1 MNQILFVDSDPTAL
15 AALKEAL
22 EGQETGWNATF
33 VTSAQAA
40 LNLLS
45 NRWFD
50 VIFTE
55 LRLPGMDGAQLLE
68 HVKLHHPSIIRVL
81 LAEPLEDA
89 HLDRAISV
97 AQRFVAKPWDMQTLV
112 ANLES
117 VLGAWPRTDNPLVR
131 TIVGRLTA
139 LPSSSTTYP
148 RLVNVMAQSNATI
161 DQISTVIASD
171 PALSAKLLQVVNS
184 AFFGLPFKVA
194 SVPQAVS
201 YLGMTSLRA
210 LVLMSTVFAAADSC
224 PTVDGFSPSRLQ
236 RHSLLCARLARTLVA
251 DKSSRD
257 DAFTGGL
264 LHDIGMLA
272 LAVGMNKRYALA
284 LRHAE
289 RSGRPLAEVETS
301 FLGTSHVAVGAY
313 LAHVWGLPEVVISAI
328 ELHHDEHEP
337 SDLTPEGGLAPAQRE
352 GAQRQGGMDEP
363 GPRHEGVITAVRLA
377 QAAAECLEKGD
388 HQFTDAGL
396 TPEQMELIAEEF
408 ALTSIMPSRE
418 PLLAI

>member
-1 MNQILFVDSDPTAL
+1 MNQILFVDSDANAL
-15 AALKEAL
+15 HALKTAL
-22 EGQETGWNATF
+22 EGQQTGWNATF

-50 VIFTE
+50 VVFTE
-55 LRLPGMDGAQLLE
+55 LRLPGMDGAELLE

-81 LAEPLEDA
+81 LAEPLESDQ
-89 HLDRAISV
+89 LDRAIAV
-97 AQRFVAKPWDMQTLV
+97 AQRFIAKPWEMQTLV

-131 TIVGRLTA
+131 TIVGRLA
-139 LPSSSTTYP
+139 SLPSSSTTYP
-148 RLVNVMAQSNATI
+148 KLVNVMAQSSASI
-161 DQISTVIASD
+161 EQISAVIVTD

-201 YLGMTSLRA
+201 YLGLTSLRA
-210 LVLMSTVFAAADSC
+210 LVLLSTVFAAADRC
-224 PTVDGFSPSRLQ
+224 PTVAGFSPSRLQ
-236 RHSLLCARLARTLVA
+236 RHSLLCARLARALVA
-251 DKSSRD
+251 DQHSRD

-313 LAHVWGLPEVVISAI
+313 LADVWGLPEVVIDAI
-328 ELHHDEHEP
+328 ELHHDTEP
-337 SDLTPEGGLAPAQRE
+337 RARRMPAW
-352 GAQRQGGMDEP
+352 
-363 GPRHEGVITAVRLA
+363 
-377 QAAAECLEKGD
+377 
-388 HQFTDAGL
+388 
-396 TPEQMELIAEEF
+396 
-408 ALTSIMPSRE
+408 
-418 PLLAI
+418 

>member
-55 LRLPGMDGAQLLE
+55 LRLPGMDWAQLLE
-68 HVKLHHPSIIRVL
+68 HVKLHHTSIIRVL

-284 LRHAE
+284 LRH
-289 RSGRPLAEVETS
+289 GR
-301 FLGTSHVAVGAY
+301 
-313 LAHVWGLPEVVISAI
+313 
-328 ELHHDEHEP
+328 
-337 SDLTPEGGLAPAQRE
+337 
-352 GAQRQGGMDEP
+352 MDEP

-377 QAAAECLEKGD
+377 QAAAECLENGD

-408 ALTSIMPSRE
+408 AITSIMPSRE

>member
-1 MNQILFVDSDPTAL
+1 MNQILFVDSDANAL
-15 AALKEAL
+15 QALKTAL
-22 EGQETGWNATF
+22 EGQQTGWKASF

-50 VIFTE
+50 VVFTE
-55 LRLPGMDGAQLLE
+55 LRLPGMDGAELLE

-81 LAEPLEDA
+81 LAEPLESEQ
-89 HLDRAISV
+89 LDRAIAV
-97 AQRFVAKPWDMQTLV
+97 AQRFIAKPWEMQTLV

-131 TIVGRLTA
+131 TIVGRLA
-139 LPSSSTTYP
+139 SLPSSSATYP
-148 RLVNVMAQSNATI
+148 KLVNVMAQSSATI
-161 DQISTVIASD
+161 DQISAVIATD

-201 YLGMTSLRA
+201 YLGLTSLRA
-210 LVLMSTVFAAADSC
+210 LVLLSTVFAAADSC
-224 PTVDGFSPSRLQ
+224 PTVEGFSPSRLQ
-236 RHSLLCARLARTLVA
+236 RHSLLCARLARALIE
-251 DKSSRD
+251 DQRSRD

-313 LAHVWGLPEVVISAI
+313 LADVWGLPSVVVDAI
-328 ELHHDEHEP
+328 ELHHEA
-337 SDLTPEGGLAPAQRE
+337 TPACEAHADVVR
-352 GAQRQGGMDEP
+352 
-363 GPRHEGVITAVRLA
+363 AVRLA
-377 QAAAECLEKGD
+377 QAAAECLERGD
-388 HQFTDAGL
+388 HEFKGAGL
-396 TPEQMELIAEEF
+396 TPEQVELIGEEF
-408 ALTSIMPSRE
+408 ALTEIMPKNRE

>member
-1 MNQILFVDSDPTAL
+1 MNQILFVDSDPIALNALKTAL
-15 AALKEAL
+15 ES
-22 EGQETGWNATF
+22 QETGWKATF

-50 VIFTE
+50 VVFTE
-55 LRLPGMDGAQLLE
+55 LRLPGMDGAELLE

-89 HLDRAISV
+89 QLDRAVAV

-131 TIVGRLTA
+131 TIVGRLAT
-139 LPSSSTTYP
+139 LPSSSKTYP
-148 RLVNVMAQSNATI
+148 KLIDVMAQSDSSI
-161 DQISTVIASD
+161 DQISAVIATD

-201 YLGMTSLRA
+201 YLGLTSLRA
-210 LVLMSTVFAAADSC
+210 LVLLSTVFAAADSC

-236 RHSLLCARLARTLVA
+236 RHSLLCARLARALVENQR
-251 DKSSRD
+251 SRD

-272 LAVGMNKRYALA
+272 LAVGMNKRYSLA

-313 LAHVWGLPEVVISAI
+313 LADVWGLPAVVVESI
-328 ELHHDEHEP
+328 ELHHDATPP
-337 SDLTPEGGLAPAQRE
+337 SDAHA
-352 GAQRQGGMDEP
+352 
-363 GPRHEGVITAVRLA
+363 GVVKAVRLA
-377 QAAAECLEKGD
+377 QAAAECIERGD
-388 HQFTDAGL
+388 SRFQGVGL
-396 TPEQMELIAEEF
+396 TPEQIELIDEEF
-408 ALTSIMPSRE
+408 ALTEIMPQSRE

>member
-1 MNQILFVDSDPTAL
+1 MNQILFVESDPNNL
-15 AALKEAL
+15 AELKAAVES
-22 EGQETGWNATF
+22 QQTGWSATF
-33 VTSAQAA
+33 VTSAHAA

-50 VIFTE
+50 VMFTALE
-55 LRLPGMDGAQLLE
+55 LPGIDGIDLLE
-68 HVKLHHPSIIRVL
+68 QVRIHHPSIIRVL
-81 LAEPLEDA
+81 LAEPIDDA
-89 HLDRAISV
+89 RLDRALSI
-97 AQRFVAKPWDMQTLV
+97 AQRFVAKPWDMPTLV

-139 LPSSSTTYP
+139 LPAASSTYP
-148 RLVNVMAQSNATI
+148 KLVNVMAQPDSSLE
-161 DQISTVIASD
+161 QIAAVIVTD
-171 PALSAKLLQVVNS
+171 PGLSAKLLQVVNS

-201 YLGMTSLRA
+201 YLGLTSLRA
-210 LVLMSTVFAAADSC
+210 LVLLTSVFAAAEGC
-224 PTVDGFSPSRLQ
+224 PLVDGFSAPRLQ
-236 RHSLLCARLARTLVA
+236 RHSLLCARLARSLVTQRA
-251 DKSSRD
+251 NRD

-313 LAHVWGLPEVVISAI
+313 LASVWGLPGVVVDSI
-328 ELHHDEHEP
+328 ELHHDADATDVEHA
-337 SDLTPEGGLAPAQRE
+337 D
-352 GAQRQGGMDEP
+352 
-363 GPRHEGVITAVRLA
+363 VVNAVRLA
-377 QAAAECLEKGD
+377 QRAAECIETGD
-388 HQFTDAGL
+388 HRFEEAGL
-396 TPEQMELIAEEF
+396 SEAQIDLIDAEF
-408 ALTSIMPSRE
+408 ALTEIMPKHRE

>member
-1 MNQILFVDSDPTAL
+1 VNQILFVDNDPIAL
-15 AALKEAL
+15 SVLKTAL
-22 EGQETGWNATF
+22 EGQQTGWSATF

-50 VIFTE
+50 VVFTE
-55 LRLPGMDGAQLLE
+55 LRLPGMDGAALLE
-68 HVKLHHPSIIRVL
+68 HVRLHHPSIIRVL
-81 LAEPLEDA
+81 LAEPLENE
-89 HLDRAISV
+89 HLDRAIAV

-131 TIVGRLTA
+131 TIVGRLAA
-139 LPSSSTTYP
+139 LPSSSASYP
-148 RLVNVMAQSNATI
+148 RLVNVMAQGNATI
-161 DQISTVIASD
+161 DQIAAVIATD

-201 YLGMTSLRA
+201 YLGLTSLRA
-210 LVLMSTVFAAADSC
+210 LVLLSTVFAAADSC
-224 PTVDGFSPSRLQ
+224 PTVDGFSSARMQ
-236 RHSLLCARLARTLVA
+236 RHSLLCARLARTLVE
-251 DKSSRD
+251 DPRSRD

-284 LRHAE
+284 LRHAQ

-313 LAHVWGLPEVVISAI
+313 LADVWGLPTVVVDAI
-328 ELHHDEHEP
+328 ELHHD
-337 SDLTPEGGLAPAQRE
+337 TTAPRE
-352 GAQRQGGMDEP
+352 AHADVVR
-363 GPRHEGVITAVRLA
+363 AVRLA
-377 QAAAECLEKGD
+377 QAAAECLERGD
-388 HQFTDAGL
+388 HRFQETVL
-396 TPEQMELIAEEF
+396 TPAQIELIDEEF
-408 ALTSIMPSRE
+408 ALTEIMPKGRE

>member
-1 MNQILFVDSDPTAL
+1 VNQILFVDSDP
-15 AALKEAL
+15 AALEAL
-22 EGQETGWNATF
+22 KAAVEGQQTGWHATY

-50 VIFTE
+50 VVFTE
-55 LRLPGMDGAQLLE
+55 LRLPGMDGADLLE
-68 HVKLHHPSIIRVL
+68 QIRLHHPSIIRVL
-81 LAEPLEDA
+81 LAEPLEDDQ
-89 HLDRAISV
+89 LDRAVAV

-112 ANLES
+112 ASLQS

-131 TIVGRLTA
+131 TIVGRLA
-139 LPSSSTTYP
+139 SLPSSSSTYP
-148 RLVNVMAQSNATI
+148 RLVNVMAQSDATI
-161 DQISTVIASD
+161 DQISAVIATD

-201 YLGMTSLRA
+201 YLGLTSLRA
-210 LVLMSTVFAAADSC
+210 LVLLSTVFAAADSC
-224 PTVDGFSPSRLQ
+224 PTVDGFSSTRLQ
-236 RHSLLCARLARTLVA
+236 RHSLLCARLARTLVE
-251 DKSSRD
+251 DQRSRD
-257 DAFTGGL
+257 DAFTAGL

-289 RSGRPLAEVETS
+289 RSKRPLAEVETS

-313 LAHVWGLPEVVISAI
+313 LADVWGLPDVVVEAI
-328 ELHHDEHEP
+328 ELHHDEV
-337 SDLTPEGGLAPAQRE
+337 APTETHA
-352 GAQRQGGMDEP
+352 
-363 GPRHEGVITAVRLA
+363 GVVRAVRLA
-377 QAAAECLEKGD
+377 QAAAECLERGD
-388 HQFTDAGL
+388 HRFLEIGL
-396 TPEQMELIAEEF
+396 TAEQVEQIDDEF
-408 ALTSIMPSRE
+408 SLADVMPRTTE

>member
-1 MNQILFVDSDPTAL
+1 MNQILFVDSDQLALNAMKTAL
-15 AALKEAL
+15 ESHDI
-22 EGQETGWNATF
+22 GWKATF

-40 LNLLS
+40 LNLLA

-50 VIFTE
+50 VVFTE
-55 LRLPGMDGAQLLE
+55 LRLPGMDGAELLE

-89 HLDRAISV
+89 QLDRAIAV
-97 AQRFVAKPWDMQTLV
+97 AQRFVAKPWDMQSLV

-131 TIVGRLTA
+131 TIVGRLSM
-139 LPSSSTTYP
+139 LPSSAMTYP
-148 RLVNVMAQSNATI
+148 KLIQVMAKSNASI
-161 DQISTVIASD
+161 DEIAVVVSGD

-184 AFFGLPFKVA
+184 AFFGLPIKVA

-210 LVLMSTVFAAADSC
+210 LVLLSTVFAAADSC

-236 RHSLLCARLARTLVA
+236 RHSLLCARLARTLVE
-251 DKSSRD
+251 DRSSRD
-257 DAFTGGL
+257 DAFTSGL

-284 LRHAE
+284 LRHAT

-313 LAHVWGLPEVVISAI
+313 LADVWGLPAVVVEAI
-328 ELHHDEHEP
+328 ELHHDTGEP
-337 SDLTPEGGLAPAQRE
+337 S
-352 GAQRQGGMDEP
+352 GANA
-363 GPRHEGVITAVRLA
+363 GVVRAVRLA
-377 QAAAECLEKGD
+377 QAAAESIEHGD
-388 HQFTDAGL
+388 PSFTDVGL
-396 TPEQMELIAEEF
+396 TPEQIDLIDEEF
-408 ALTSIMPSRE
+408 SLADLTAETRE

>member
-1 MNQILFVDSDPTAL
+1 MNQILFVDSDPIAL
-15 AALKEAL
+15 NALKTAL

-50 VIFTE
+50 VVFTE
-55 LRLPGMDGAQLLE
+55 LRLPGMDGAELLE

-89 HLDRAISV
+89 QLDRAIAV
-97 AQRFVAKPWDMQTLV
+97 AQRFVAKPWDMQTLI

-131 TIVGRLTA
+131 TIVGRLAT

-148 RLVNVMAQSNATI
+148 KLVNVMAQSSASI
-161 DQISTVIASD
+161 DQISAVIATD

-201 YLGMTSLRA
+201 YLGLTSLRA
-210 LVLMSTVFAAADSC
+210 LVLLSTVFAAADSC

-236 RHSLLCARLARTLVA
+236 RHSLLCARLSRALVQEQY
-251 DKSSRD
+251 SRD

-284 LRHAE
+284 LRHAQ

-313 LAHVWGLPEVVISAI
+313 LADVWGLPGVVVEAI
-328 ELHHDEHEP
+328 ELHHD
-337 SDLTPEGGLAPAQRE
+337 TAPASD
-352 GAQRQGGMDEP
+352 A
-363 GPRHEGVITAVRLA
+363 HAGVVRAVRLA
-377 QAAAECLEKGD
+377 QAAAECIERGD
-388 HQFTDAGL
+388 SRFQGVGL
-396 TPEQMELIAEEF
+396 TQEQLDLIDEEF
-408 ALTSIMPSRE
+408 ALTEIMPKSRE

>member
-1 MNQILFVDSDPTAL
+1 MEVEHIVNQILFVDSDPQAL
-15 AALKEAL
+15 EALKTAL

-33 VTSAQAA
+33 VTSGQAA

-55 LRLPGMDGAQLLE
+55 LRLQGMDGAQLLE

-89 HLDRAISV
+89 QLDRAISV

-131 TIVGRLTA
+131 TIVGRLA
-139 LPSSSTTYP
+139 SLPSSSSTYP
-148 RLVNVMAQSNATI
+148 RLVNVMAQPNATI

-201 YLGMTSLRA
+201 YLGLTSLRA

-236 RHSLLCARLARTLVA
+236 RHSLLCARLARTLVDRQA
-251 DKSSRD
+251 QPRRRLYRR
-257 DAFTGGL
+257 AAAR
-264 LHDIGMLA
+264 HRHA
-272 LAVGMNKRYALA
+272 RARRRHEQA
-284 LRHAE
+284 LRA
-289 RSGRPLAEVETS
+289 RAAARRAQRPPAGRGRDQLPGHQPRRGRRLPGGR
-301 FLGTSHVAVGAY
+301 LGTAGRR
-313 LAHVWGLPEVVISAI
+313 G
-328 ELHHDEHEP
+328 
-337 SDLTPEGGLAPAQRE
+337 QRDR
-352 GAQRQGGMDEP
+352 AA
-363 GPRHEGVITAVRLA
+363 PRH
-377 QAAAECLEKGD
+377 AAAGRG
-388 HQFTDAGL
+388 A
-396 TPEQMELIAEEF
+396 
-408 ALTSIMPSRE
+408 
-418 PLLAI
+418 

>member
-1 MNQILFVDSDPTAL
+1 MNQILFVDSDPIAL
-15 AALKEAL
+15 NTLKTAL

-50 VIFTE
+50 VVFTE
-55 LRLPGMDGAQLLE
+55 LRLPGMDGAELLQ

-81 LAEPLEDA
+81 LAEPLEDEQ
-89 HLDRAISV
+89 LDRAIAV

-131 TIVGRLTA
+131 TIVGRLA
-139 LPSSSTTYP
+139 SLPSSSTTYP
-148 RLVNVMAQSNATI
+148 KLVNVMAQSDASI
-161 DQISTVIASD
+161 EQISAVISTD

-201 YLGMTSLRA
+201 YLGLTSLRA
-210 LVLMSTVFAAADSC
+210 LVLLSTVFAAADSC
-224 PTVDGFSPSRLQ
+224 PTVAGFSPSRLQ
-236 RHSLLCARLARTLVA
+236 RHSLLCARLARTLVE
-251 DKSSRD
+251 DQRSRD

-284 LRHAE
+284 LHHAE

-313 LAHVWGLPEVVISAI
+313 LADVWGLPRVVVDAI
-328 ELHHDEHEP
+328 ELHHDTVAASEP
-337 SDLTPEGGLAPAQRE
+337 HA
-352 GAQRQGGMDEP
+352 
-363 GPRHEGVITAVRLA
+363 GVVQAVRMA
-377 QAAAECLEKGD
+377 QAAAECLERGD
-388 HQFTDAGL
+388 NRFQGVGL
-396 TPEQMELIAEEF
+396 TPEQIELIDEEF
-408 ALTSIMPSRE
+408 ALTAMMPKSRE

>member
-1 MNQILFVDSDPTAL
+1 MNQILFVDSDP
-15 AALKEAL
+15 AALKALKMAL
-22 EGQETGWNATF
+22 EGQQTGWNATF

-40 LNLLS
+40 LNLLA

-50 VIFTE
+50 VVFTE

-89 HLDRAISV
+89 QLDRAIAV

-131 TIVGRLTA
+131 TIVGRLA
-139 LPSSSTTYP
+139 SLPSSASTYP
-148 RLVNVMAQSNATI
+148 RLINVMAQSNATI
-161 DQISTVIASD
+161 EQISTVIASD

-201 YLGMTSLRA
+201 YLGLTSLRA
-210 LVLMSTVFAAADSC
+210 LVLLSTVFAAADSC
-224 PTVDGFSPSRLQ
+224 PTVDGFSPARLQ
-236 RHSLLCARLARTLVA
+236 RHSLLCARLARTLVT
-251 DKSSRD
+251 DQRSRD

-289 RSGRPLAEVETS
+289 RSGRSLAEVETS

-313 LAHVWGLPEVVISAI
+313 LADVWGLPDVVVDAI
-328 ELHHDEHEP
+328 ELHHDTQPACEAHEP
-337 SDLTPEGGLAPAQRE
+337 
-352 GAQRQGGMDEP
+352 
-363 GPRHEGVITAVRLA
+363 VVTAVRLA
-377 QAAAECLEKGD
+377 QAAAECLENGD
-388 HQFTDAGL
+388 HQFDGAGL
-396 TPEQMELIAEEF
+396 TPQQIDMIDEEF
-408 ALTSIMPSRE
+408 ALTSIMPRSRE

>member
-1 MNQILFVDSDPTAL
+1 VNQILFVDSDP
-15 AALKEAL
+15 AALKALKMAL
-22 EGQETGWNATF
+22 EGQQTGWNATF

-40 LNLLS
+40 LNLLA

-50 VIFTE
+50 VVFTE

-89 HLDRAISV
+89 QLDRAIAV

-131 TIVGRLTA
+131 TIVGRLA
-139 LPSSSTTYP
+139 SLPSSASTYP
-148 RLVNVMAQSNATI
+148 RLINVMAQSNATI
-161 DQISTVIASD
+161 EQISTVIASD

-201 YLGMTSLRA
+201 YLGLTSLRA
-210 LVLMSTVFAAADSC
+210 LVLLSTVFAAADSC
-224 PTVDGFSPSRLQ
+224 PTVDGFSPARLQ
-236 RHSLLCARLARTLVA
+236 RHSLLCARLARTLVT
-251 DKSSRD
+251 DQRSRD

-289 RSGRPLAEVETS
+289 RSGRSLAEVETS

-313 LAHVWGLPEVVISAI
+313 LADVWGLPDVVVDAI
-328 ELHHDEHEP
+328 ELHHDTQPACEAHEP
-337 SDLTPEGGLAPAQRE
+337 
-352 GAQRQGGMDEP
+352 
-363 GPRHEGVITAVRLA
+363 VVTAVRLA
-377 QAAAECLEKGD
+377 QAAAECLENGD
-388 HQFTDAGL
+388 HQFDGAGL
-396 TPEQMELIAEEF
+396 TPQQIDMIDEEF
-408 ALTSIMPSRE
+408 ALTSIMPRSRE